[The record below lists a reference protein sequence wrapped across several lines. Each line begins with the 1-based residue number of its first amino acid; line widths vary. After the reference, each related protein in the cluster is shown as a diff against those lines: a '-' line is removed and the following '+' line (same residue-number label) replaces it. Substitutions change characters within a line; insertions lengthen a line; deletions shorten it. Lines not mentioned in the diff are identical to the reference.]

1 MDPLTAIG
9 LAGNILTFIDIS
21 YKVISGANKVL
32 STPNGMTPENER
44 LKVLVEDLN
53 IVTRDLVT
61 NIHAQT
67 ESEKQLCALA
77 ANCHALSGEL
87 YQILRRLKVGDKNS
101 KWQGL
106 MVKWLSMRKEKEID
120 SIERRLNGYQSQ
132 ILIRLQVM
140 FSQKIDEQSSL
151 VNSQLEVLR
160 SEGKALQNQTMSQ
173 LDELYQTISTLVD
186 SLQSGAALDKPY
198 GSIEG
203 PFAELGASL
212 FKFQTVTTSM
222 LQENKIL
229 ERLAFP
235 SMYSR
240 ENNIENAESR
250 TFAWMVDE
258 ECEPAHN
265 QSDSSVESGE
275 NYDEGKEM
283 RRYEEEKKK
292 QATLRKC
299 TREKFLTWLNSGR
312 HIFHISGKA
321 GSGKSTLMKPLIFV
335 RYFFWSSGDE
345 TQMSL
350 EGLYRSLLFET
361 CRQIPSLI
369 PRLFP
374 ELWRSPHFGVAPICF
389 DEVRDAFNR
398 LIQEASSSESYYCFF
413 IDGLDEFEG
422 DEVDHWRFS
431 RDLQSW
437 AAQAE
442 NIKICVSSRP
452 HIPFVRSFAN
462 DLNHQVSIH
471 ELTREDIFRFS
482 VAMFEKD
489 PNFHRIKDSYEDL
502 VIEVVNASDG
512 VFLWARLVVRSLLK
526 SIGYQ
531 GSEKDLK
538 RKLHLMPK
546 GLDELFNQI
555 LSSID
560 PDDQLLSDQLFL
572 LTTPN
577 FCRWQPTVRN
587 AIAYSW
593 LEDLDDPGFPYEL
606 PMRPCMETEI
616 NDRLERVSSALGRLS
631 RGLLE
636 MFQKRSL
643 ESDGHHYFTYEVRFL
658 HRSARDYIVNTREA
672 QMRARL
678 PDFDV
683 YSGIIRLLLAELK
696 FAQFTLHDTKP
707 RVWAIGGEGGTLRR
721 ALHVL
726 FTVMCA
732 AHESCGYNVPSHF
745 FEEASHIV
753 QRHTQT
759 VGSTIQVLPGNE
771 IPEPKGHIWGAN
783 LQRIGR
789 EWLTRRESNHS
800 PDFLCEVVYRQLHQF
815 LSPDLM
821 VRLKQQNS
829 TSGPNL
835 LLTAAT
841 RSKSLEL
848 VQCLLHEGR
857 TPREMVP
864 MEPVRPLD
872 RIDFQS
878 STTIPAPQAAISVWL
893 IWLYCF
899 VEDYFLARFSSDTQ
913 NRCLEEFIQ
922 YDVDRDVMFVVRIFA
937 SPDKPNEPADNDQA
951 AENESSES
959 DERVAFELLEF
970 LELVGTS
977 NMETLRT
984 KLASKGTGKVRQDVM
999 PVSGRPIPYKRG
1011 SLSRA
1016 LEAIVAADKVSRHF
1030 GFGQCLCLESVITP
1044 SERLDGPFAFR
1055 IT

>member
-1 MDPLTAIG
+1 
-9 LAGNILTFIDIS
+9 
-21 YKVISGANKVL
+21 
-32 STPNGMTPENER
+32 MT
-44 LKVLVEDLN
+44 V
-53 IVTRDLVT
+53 
-61 NIHAQT
+61 
-67 ESEKQLCALA
+67 
-77 ANCHALSGEL
+77 
-87 YQILRRLKVGDKNS
+87 
-101 KWQGL
+101 
-106 MVKWLSMRKEKEID
+106 
-120 SIERRLNGYQSQ
+120 
-132 ILIRLQVM
+132 
-140 FSQKIDEQSSL
+140 
-151 VNSQLEVLR
+151 
-160 SEGKALQNQTMSQ
+160 
-173 LDELYQTISTLVD
+173 TIS
-186 SLQSGAALDKPY
+186 
-198 GSIEG
+198 
-203 PFAELGASL
+203 
-212 FKFQTVTTSM
+212 
-222 LQENKIL
+222 QENKIL
-229 ERLAFP
+229 ERLAFT

-240 ENNIENAESR
+240 ENSIDNAESG
-250 TFAWMVDE
+250 TFAWIVDE
-258 ECEPAHN
+258 ESRPADDR
-265 QSDSSVESGE
+265 SDSFVESEE
-275 NYDEGKEM
+275 NHEEWREK

-292 QATLRKC
+292 QETLRKC

-321 GSGKSTLMKPLIFV
+321 GSGKSTLMKFLCKSSRVKSGLESWARGQPLIFV
-335 RYFFWSSGDE
+335 RFFFWNSGDE
-345 TQMSL
+345 TQTSL

-374 ELWRSPHFGVAPICF
+374 ELWGSSTLGFAPIRF

-398 LIQEASSSESYYCFF
+398 LIQEASSSKSYFCFF
-413 IDGLDEFEG
+413 IDGLDEFKG

-442 NIKICVSSRP
+442 NIKLCVSSRP
-452 HIPFVRSFAN
+452 HVPFVQSFAN

-471 ELTREDIFRFS
+471 DLTREDIFKFS

-489 PNFHRIKDSYEDL
+489 PNFHRIKSSYADL

-546 GLDELFNQI
+546 GLDDLFDQI

-587 AIAYSW
+587 AITYSW
-593 LEDLDDPGFPYEL
+593 LEDLDNPHFPYEL
-606 PMRPCMETEI
+606 PIRPCTETEI
-616 NDRLERVSSALGRLS
+616 NERLERVSYALDRLS

-636 MFQKRSL
+636 VARKRSR
-643 ESDGHHYFTYEVRFL
+643 ESDGHDYFTYEVRFL

-672 QMRARL
+672 QMRARI

-683 YSGIIRLLLAELK
+683 YSGIIRLLLAEFK
-696 FAQFTLHDTKP
+696 FARFTLHDTKP
-707 RVWAIGGEGGTLRR
+707 RVWAIGGEGGPLRR

-732 AHESCGYNVPSHF
+732 AHEYCGYDVPSRF
-745 FEEASHIV
+745 FEEVSHIIHH
-753 QRHTQT
+753 HTQT
-759 VGSTIQVLPGNE
+759 GGSRTQVLPRNE
-771 IPEPKGHIWGAN
+771 ILEPKGYIWGIN
-783 LQRIGR
+783 LQRTGR
-789 EWLTRRESNHS
+789 EWLTQRESNHS
-800 PDFLCEVVYRQLHQF
+800 PDFLCEVVGRDLHNF

-841 RSKSLEL
+841 RSEDLGF
-848 VQCLLHEGR
+848 VQGLLREGR

-864 MEPVRPLD
+864 MEPIFPLD
-872 RIDFQS
+872 RTNFES
-878 STTIPAPQAAISVWL
+878 STTIPAPQATISVWL

-899 VEDYFLARFSSDTQ
+899 VEHYFLAGCSSEPE
-913 NRCLEEFIQ
+913 NRCLEEFFQ
-922 YDVDRDVMFVVRIFA
+922 YDVDRDVLFVVRIFA
-937 SPDKPNEPADNDQA
+937 SPDKTNELADNDQTA
-951 AENESSES
+951 DETSGES
-959 DERVAFELLEF
+959 DQRVVFELLEF
-970 LELVGTS
+970 LELVQPS

-984 KLASKGTGKVRQDVM
+984 KLSSKGTREVRPEVT
-999 PVSGRPIPYKRG
+999 PIYGPPIPCKRG
-1011 SLSRA
+1011 SLSEA
-1016 LEAIVAADKVSRHF
+1016 LEAIVTAGKISRHF
-1030 GFGQCLCLESVITP
+1030 AFGPYVCLESVITP
-1044 SERLDGPFAFR
+1044 SERLDVPFGFR